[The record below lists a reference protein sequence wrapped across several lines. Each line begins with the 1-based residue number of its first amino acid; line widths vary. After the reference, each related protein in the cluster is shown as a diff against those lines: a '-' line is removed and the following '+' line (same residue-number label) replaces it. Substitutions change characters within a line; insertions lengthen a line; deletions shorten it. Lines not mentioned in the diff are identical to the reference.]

1 MLWFSEFT
9 QKIDKMSIKTKYLL
23 NKERDEHKKYELK
36 NILQTNT
43 KTDKRS
49 DRKKKERLQID
60 TKNL

>member
-1 MLWFSEFT
+1 MVPA
-9 QKIDKMSIKTKYLL
+9 IKAKYLS

-49 DRKKKERLQID
+49 YRKKKESLQID
-60 TKNL
+60 TKKFFNL